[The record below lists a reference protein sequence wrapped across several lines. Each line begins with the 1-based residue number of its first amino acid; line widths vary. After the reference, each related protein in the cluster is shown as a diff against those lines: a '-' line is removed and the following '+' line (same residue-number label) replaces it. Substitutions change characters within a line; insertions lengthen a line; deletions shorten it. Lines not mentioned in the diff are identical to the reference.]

1 MGPDNKLFLE
11 TIAVAIQKLAG
22 NLARSLAIEE
32 QFGIYLQHS
41 QQGLPVLL
49 HYPTVIGGAL
59 GDHRQSVCLS
69 LIMAFSL
76 KSVLFQ
82 VTKACGISYHF
93 CNTEFVGRS
102 TQRLK
107 RKP

>member
-69 LIMAFSL
+69 LIMTFSL

-82 VTKACGISYHF
+82 VTKTCGISHHF